1 MNAAGIDAYVAFL
14 QSLSRANLA
23 AAAAV
28 VTEGVHFRD
37 PFNDVRGRAHFVRCL
52 EDMLD
57 QIAELRIEVTHTAA
71 LLPRGRH
78 VDGLERCALYW
89 RFGGRL
95 VKLGGRHWDLSGVA
109 VVTLAPDGRV
119 AEHLDYWDAAGGLY
133 ENLPLIGALMRWLRR
148 RLAVR

>member
-1 MNAAGIDAYVAFL
+1 MNVAGIDAYVAFM
-14 QSLSRANLA
+14 QSLSRANLNA
-23 AAAAV
+23 AATV
-28 VTEGVHFRD
+28 VTEDVHFRD
-37 PFNDVRGRAHFVRCL
+37 PFNDVRGRAHFLRCL

-57 QIAELRIEVTHTAA
+57 QIAELRIEVTHAAA

-78 VDGLERCALYW
+78 VDGLERHALYW

-95 VKLGGRHWDLSGVA
+95 AKLGGRRWDLSGVA
-109 VVTLAPDGRV
+109 VITLAPDGRV